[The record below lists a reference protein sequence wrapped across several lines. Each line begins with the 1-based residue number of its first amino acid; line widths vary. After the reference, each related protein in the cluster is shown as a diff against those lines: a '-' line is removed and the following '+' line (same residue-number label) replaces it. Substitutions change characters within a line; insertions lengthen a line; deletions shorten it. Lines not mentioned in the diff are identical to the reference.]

1 MERLM
6 TALLELTLPMALV
19 IAVLLAAGPLLGR
32 RFTAKWRYWA
42 WLLIAVRLLLPVG
55 ITLPQPVV
63 TLPQP
68 QGEFTYPVSREE
80 PAPTEPA
87 PVGDPIQVVPGAAE
101 NDPYQQIETGMTA
114 PTGPSAETP
123 KPAEPAITPT
133 PAGTRS
139 IPVMEAVGWCWAAGT
154 ALFLLWQLGSYL
166 ALRAKLSRSRRPLT
180 DEAILAVLEKES
192 AAAGRQRPLPV
203 YTAAVGSPMIV
214 GAIKPTLLLPELELS
229 TEQLSLVFRHELIHY
244 RRRDIWYKL
253 LLMLANAI
261 HWFNPM
267 VWLMVYAAD
276 RDLELSCD
284 EAVVAGRDEAYRE
297 EYGRCLLAVV
307 RAGMSRRT
315 LFTTN
320 FYSGKK
326 TLKNRLATIL
336 DTTKKRR
343 GTLALAALLLA
354 AAVAGSLVACTPD
367 GGKNRYNIDLNDM
380 DALSREY
387 LAPLAAMGDIY
398 WSGYQELKSGPLLK
412 YAIYELYGYTGEEK
426 LDLAAAYGT
435 ADAEKRA
442 ELAKLMDTNYDAS
455 GKLPNAQNFYLPQE
469 EVAAAIQKHFDMSP
483 EMADASLKD
492 LRSYGSG
499 SFWVSPWNLGDN
511 LFAYAREAT
520 IEGDTLTIRYS
531 LYEAQ
536 PGDEGFLAQHMA
548 DYTQTHESCG
558 RYAITIRLEE
568 DGGWKY
574 ISRDYDSETVVMP
587 KPEGELQVE
596 PSDDPETAGWELI
609 ATKAE
614 YYASDTYVFIDGSTE
629 GCRLLGWGQ
638 QQVSVYRAEDGYH
651 LSYWR
656 TEPLSISGL
665 ENPEVT
671 QWNGYTSES
680 LITPEDAANFN
691 FEDMVI
697 YLDPKGNDGY
707 SIYSPSRNNSIAIM
721 PVDSTGILVEQSG
734 SGLIALNEE
743 ASWVFAEGSR
753 YRLFVSYLGMDDADG
768 YNKYN
773 FYLYD
778 SETHHLTTLLE
789 NTPYESFQQISD
801 EEDGTLFGI
810 IRQDGLYIYDAAK
823 PEAPAMVYDKT
834 NLPMDGCDAINI
846 EYLYADDRGGDTLA
860 LTYFPYNS
868 GEVPDAWNGEYKKSS
883 SHWKV
888 AVLDRNDITEPV
900 RVLTL
905 PQYVYRN
912 YWGHRDMGQVIV
924 RDGLMYYS
932 NYYDENGSRY
942 LPDGTQ
948 LWERWCLNLTTG
960 ESQLASTN
968 DPTAV
973 SYADEKFIAKAKA
986 MGYTDE
992 MLEIMKASRVSASDI
1007 LSGTGTGSGSEDF
1020 YSPGAKY
1027 RAYSR
1032 EINKEHDKAMVV
1044 LWDDSGSMRVVPQV
1058 WNDMGNYPYPYSYS
1072 AMVDL
1077 GFTAEGLLWISDDR
1091 GIFYYDPEAI
1101 MAVAEDRSPIYSWD
1115 PTEMTGGNA
1124 RLMRVR
1130 GRRNDG
1136 VTHVYWTPLP
1146 ENWDRMT
1153 QLPEE
1158 MTLHVAIL
1166 DGTGTLQKDWDTGLH
1181 LEMYPEG
1188 FSWVIA
1194 LSSRQKE
1201 GYAVFAITEPQGRN
1215 EMLYQLDLTT
1225 GEVTQTED

>member
-101 NDPYQQIETGMTA
+101 NDPYQQIKTGTTA
-114 PTGPSAETP
+114 PTGPSTETP

-180 DEAILAVLEKES
+180 DEAILAVLERES
-192 AAAGRQRPLPV
+192 AAAGLRKPLPV

-492 LRSYGSG
+492 LYSYGSG
-499 SFWVSPWNLGDN
+499 YFWVSPWNLGDN

-574 ISRDYDSETVVMP
+574 ISRDYDIETVVMP

-596 PSDDPETAGWELI
+596 PSDDPETTGWELI

-614 YYASDTYVFIDGSTE
+614 YYASDTYVFIEGSTE

-656 TEPLSISGL
+656 TEPLNISGL

-680 LITPEDAANFN
+680 LITPEDAALFN

-697 YLDPKGNDGY
+697 YLNPKGDDGY
-707 SIYSPSRNNSIAIM
+707 SLYSPSRNSSIAIM
-721 PVDSTGILVEQSG
+721 PGDTAGILVEQSG

-801 EEDGTLFGI
+801 EDDGTLFGI

-823 PEAPAMVYDKT
+823 PEAPIVVYDKT

-1032 EINKEHDKAMVV
+1032 TLNKEYDKSMVV
-1044 LWDDSGSMRVVPQV
+1044 LLDSSGSMRVVPQV
-1058 WNDMGNYPYPYSYS
+1058 WNDMGNYPYSYS

-1181 LEMYPEG
+1181 LEMYPDG

-1201 GYAVFAITEPQGRN
+1201 GYAVFAITEPQGWN

>member
-192 AAAGRQRPLPV
+192 AAAGRQKPLPV

-326 TLKNRLATIL
+326 TLKNRLATIF
-336 DTTKKRR
+336 DTTKKHR

-442 ELAKLMDTNYDAS
+442 ELARLMDTNYDAS

-469 EVAAAIQKHFDMSP
+469 EVAAAVQKHFDMSP

-492 LRSYGSG
+492 LHSYGSDY
-499 SFWVSPWNLGDN
+499 FWVSPWNLGDN

-548 DYTQTHESCG
+548 DYTKTHESCG

-574 ISRDYDSETVVMP
+574 ISRDYDIETVVMP

-656 TEPLSISGL
+656 TEPLNISGL

-680 LITPEDAANFN
+680 LITPEDAALFN

-697 YLDPKGNDGY
+697 YLNPKGDDGY
-707 SIYSPSRNNSIAIM
+707 SLYSPSRNSSIAIM
-721 PVDSTGILVEQSG
+721 PVDSTGVLVEQSG

-801 EEDGTLFGI
+801 EDDGTLFGI

-1032 EINKEHDKAMVV
+1032 TLNKEYDKSMVV
-1044 LWDDSGSMRVVPQV
+1044 LLDSSGSMRVVPQV
-1058 WNDMGNYPYPYSYS
+1058 WNDMGNYPYSYS

-1181 LEMYPEG
+1181 LEMYPDG

-1201 GYAVFAITEPQGRN
+1201 GYAVFAITEPQGWN

>member
-6 TALLELTLPMALV
+6 TALLELTLPMAVV

-42 WLLIAVRLLLPVG
+42 WLLIAVRLLLPIG

-68 QGEFTYPVSREE
+68 RGEITYPVSREE

-166 ALRAKLSRSRRPLT
+166 VLRAKLSRSRRPLT

-326 TLKNRLATIL
+326 TLKNRLATIF
-336 DTTKKRR
+336 DTTKKHR

-492 LRSYGSG
+492 LHSYGSG
-499 SFWVSPWNLGDN
+499 YFWVSPWKLGDN

-548 DYTQTHESCG
+548 DYTKTHESCG

-656 TEPLSISGL
+656 TEPLNISGL

-680 LITPEDAANFN
+680 LITPEDATPFN

-697 YLDPKGNDGY
+697 YLNPKGDDGY
-707 SIYSPSRNNSIAIM
+707 SLYSPSRNSSIAIM
-721 PVDSTGILVEQSG
+721 PVDSTGVLVEQSG

-789 NTPYESFQQISD
+789 NTPYESFRQISD
-801 EEDGTLFGI
+801 EDDGTLFGI

-992 MLEIMKASRVSASDI
+992 MLEIMKASRVSVSDI
-1007 LSGTGTGSGSEDF
+1007 LNGTGTGSGSEDF

-1032 EINKEHDKAMVV
+1032 TLNKEYDKSMVV
-1044 LWDDSGSMRVVPQV
+1044 LLDSSGSMRVVPQV
-1058 WNDMGNYPYPYSYS
+1058 WNDMGNYPYSYS

-1181 LEMYPEG
+1181 LEMYPDG

-1201 GYAVFAITEPQGRN
+1201 GYAVFAITEPQGWN

>member
-42 WLLIAVRLLLPVG
+42 WLLIAVRLLLPIG

-101 NDPYQQIETGMTA
+101 NDPYQQIETGTTA

-180 DEAILAVLEKES
+180 DEAILAVLERES
-192 AAAGRQRPLPV
+192 AAAGLRKPLQV

-214 GAIKPTLLLPELELS
+214 GAIKPTLLLPEMELS

-267 VWLMVYAAD
+267 VWLMVHAAD

-326 TLKNRLATIL
+326 TLKNRLATIF
-336 DTTKKRR
+336 DTTKKHR

-398 WSGYQELKSGPLLK
+398 WSGGYQELKSGPLLK

-492 LRSYGSG
+492 LHNYDGY
-499 SFWVSPWNLGDN
+499 FWVSPWKLGDN

-574 ISRDYDSETVVMP
+574 ISRDYDIETVVMP

-596 PSDDPETAGWELI
+596 PSDDPETTGWELI

-614 YYASDTYVFIDGSTE
+614 YYASDTYVFIEGSTE

-680 LITPEDAANFN
+680 LITPEDATPFN

-697 YLDPKGNDGY
+697 YLNPTGNDGY
-707 SIYSPSRNNSIAIM
+707 SLYSPSRNSSIAIM
-721 PVDSTGILVEQSG
+721 PVDSTGVLVEQSG

-1032 EINKEHDKAMVV
+1032 TLNKEYDKSMVV
-1044 LWDDSGSMRVVPQV
+1044 LLDSSGSMRVVPQV
-1058 WNDMGNYPYPYSYS
+1058 WNDMGNYPYSYS

-1181 LEMYPEG
+1181 LEMYPDG

-1201 GYAVFAITEPQGRN
+1201 GYAVFAITEPQGWN
-1215 EMLYQLDLTT
+1215 EILYQLDLTT

>member
-42 WLLIAVRLLLPVG
+42 WLLIAVRLLLPIG

-101 NDPYQQIETGMTA
+101 NDPYQQIETGTTA

-180 DEAILAVLEKES
+180 DEAILAVLERES
-192 AAAGRQRPLPV
+192 AAAGLRKPLQV

-214 GAIKPTLLLPELELS
+214 GAIKPTLLLPEMELS

-267 VWLMVYAAD
+267 VWLMVHAAD

-326 TLKNRLATIL
+326 TLKNRLATIF
-336 DTTKKRR
+336 DTTKKHR

-398 WSGYQELKSGPLLK
+398 WSGGYQELKSGPLLK

-492 LRSYGSG
+492 LHNYDGY
-499 SFWVSPWNLGDN
+499 FWVSPWKLGDN

-574 ISRDYDSETVVMP
+574 ISRDYDIETVVMP

-596 PSDDPETAGWELI
+596 PSDDPETTGWELI

-614 YYASDTYVFIDGSTE
+614 YYASDTYVFIEGSTE

-680 LITPEDAANFN
+680 LITPEDATPFN

-697 YLDPKGNDGY
+697 YLNPTGNDGY
-707 SIYSPSRNNSIAIM
+707 SLYSPSRNSSIAIM
-721 PVDSTGILVEQSG
+721 PVDSTGVLVEQSG

-992 MLEIMKASRVSASDI
+992 MLEIMKASRVSVSDI

-1044 LWDDSGSMRVVPQV
+1044 LWDDSGNMRVVPQV
-1058 WNDMGNYPYPYSYS
+1058 WNDMGNYPYSYS

-1201 GYAVFAITEPQGRN
+1201 GYAVFAITEPLGRN

>member
-101 NDPYQQIETGMTA
+101 NDPYQQIETGTTA

-180 DEAILAVLEKES
+180 DEAILAVLERES
-192 AAAGRQRPLPV
+192 AAAGLRKPLQV

-214 GAIKPTLLLPELELS
+214 GAIKPTLLLPEMELS

-267 VWLMVYAAD
+267 VWLMVHAAD

-326 TLKNRLATIL
+326 TLKNRLATIF
-336 DTTKKRR
+336 DTTKKHR

-398 WSGYQELKSGPLLK
+398 WSGGYQELKSGPLLK

-492 LRSYGSG
+492 LHNYDGY
-499 SFWVSPWNLGDN
+499 FWVSPWKLGDN

-574 ISRDYDSETVVMP
+574 ISRDYDIETVVMP

-596 PSDDPETAGWELI
+596 PSDDPETTGWELI

-614 YYASDTYVFIDGSTE
+614 YYASDTYVFIEGSTE

-656 TEPLSISGL
+656 TEPLNISGL

-680 LITPEDAANFN
+680 LITPEDAALFN

-697 YLDPKGNDGY
+697 YLNPKGDDGY
-707 SIYSPSRNNSIAIM
+707 SLYSPSRNSSIAIM
-721 PVDSTGILVEQSG
+721 PVDSTGVLVEQSG

-801 EEDGTLFGI
+801 EDDGTLFGI

-823 PEAPAMVYDKT
+823 PEAPIVVYDKT

-1032 EINKEHDKAMVV
+1032 TLNKEYDKSMVV
-1044 LWDDSGSMRVVPQV
+1044 LLDSSGSMRVVPQV
-1058 WNDMGNYPYPYSYS
+1058 WNDMGNYPYSYS

-1181 LEMYPEG
+1181 LEMYPDG

-1201 GYAVFAITEPQGRN
+1201 GYAVFAITEPQGWN

>member
-101 NDPYQQIETGMTA
+101 NDSYQQIETGMTA

-192 AAAGRQRPLPV
+192 AAAGRQKPLPV

-326 TLKNRLATIL
+326 TLKNRLATIF
-336 DTTKKRR
+336 DTTKKHR

-398 WSGYQELKSGPLLK
+398 WSGGYQELKSGPLLK

-492 LRSYGSG
+492 LHNYDGY
-499 SFWVSPWNLGDN
+499 FWVSPWNLGDN

-558 RYAITIRLEE
+558 RYAITIRLEG

-574 ISRDYDSETVVMP
+574 ISRDYDIETVVMP

-656 TEPLSISGL
+656 TEPLNISGL

-680 LITPEDAANFN
+680 LITPEDAALFN

-697 YLDPKGNDGY
+697 YLNPTGNDGY
-707 SIYSPSRNNSIAIM
+707 SLYSPSRNSSIAIM
-721 PVDSTGILVEQSG
+721 PVDSTGVLVEQSG

-789 NTPYESFQQISD
+789 NTPYESFRQISD

-992 MLEIMKASRVSASDI
+992 MLEIMKASRVSVSDI

-1032 EINKEHDKAMVV
+1032 TLNKEYDKSMVV
-1044 LWDDSGSMRVVPQV
+1044 LLDSSGSMRVVPQV
-1058 WNDMGNYPYPYSYS
+1058 WNDMGNYPYSYS

-1181 LEMYPEG
+1181 LEMYPDG

-1201 GYAVFAITEPQGRN
+1201 GYAVFAITEPQGWN

>member
-68 QGEFTYPVSREE
+68 RGEITYPVSREE

-139 IPVMEAVGWCWAAGT
+139 IPVIEAVGWCWAAGT

-180 DEAILAVLEKES
+180 DEAILAVLERES
-192 AAAGRQRPLPV
+192 AAAGRQKPLPV

-326 TLKNRLATIL
+326 TLKNRLATIF
-336 DTTKKRR
+336 DTTKKHR

-492 LRSYGSG
+492 LSSYGG
-499 SFWVSPWNLGDN
+499 GYFWVSPWNLGDN

-656 TEPLSISGL
+656 TEPLNISGM

-697 YLDPKGNDGY
+697 YLNPKGDDGY
-707 SIYSPSRNNSIAIM
+707 SLYSPSRNSSIAIM
-721 PVDSTGILVEQSG
+721 PVDSTGVLVEQSG

-801 EEDGTLFGI
+801 EDDGTLFGI

-992 MLEIMKASRVSASDI
+992 MLEIMKASRVSVSDI

-1032 EINKEHDKAMVV
+1032 TLNKEYDKSMVV
-1044 LWDDSGSMRVVPQV
+1044 LLDSSGSMRVVPQV
-1058 WNDMGNYPYPYSYS
+1058 WNDMGNYPYSYS

-1201 GYAVFAITEPQGRN
+1201 GYAVFAITEPQGWN

-1225 GEVTQTED
+1225 GEVMQTED

>member
-6 TALLELTLPMALV
+6 TALLELTLPMAVV

-180 DEAILAVLEKES
+180 DEAILAVLERES
-192 AAAGRQRPLPV
+192 VAAGLRKPLQV

-214 GAIKPTLLLPELELS
+214 GAIKPTLLLPEMELS

-354 AAVAGSLVACTPD
+354 AAVAGSLVACTP
-367 GGKNRYNIDLNDM
+367 GGEKNRYNIDLNDM

-398 WSGYQELKSGPLLK
+398 WSGGYQELKSGPLLK

-492 LRSYGSG
+492 LHNYDGY
-499 SFWVSPWNLGDN
+499 FWVSPWKLGDN

-574 ISRDYDSETVVMP
+574 IRRDYDSETVVMP

-656 TEPLSISGL
+656 TEPLNISGL

-680 LITPEDAANFN
+680 LITPEDATPFN

-697 YLDPKGNDGY
+697 YLNPKGDDGY
-707 SIYSPSRNNSIAIM
+707 SLYSPSRNSSIAIM

-1032 EINKEHDKAMVV
+1032 TLNKEYDKSMVV
-1044 LWDDSGSMRVVPQV
+1044 LLDSSGSMRVVPQV
-1058 WNDMGNYPYPYSYS
+1058 WNDMGNYPYSYS

-1181 LEMYPEG
+1181 LEMYPDG

-1201 GYAVFAITEPQGRN
+1201 GYAVFAITEPQGWN

>member
-6 TALLELTLPMALV
+6 TALLELTLPMAVV

-114 PTGPSAETP
+114 PTGPSTETP

-133 PAGTRS
+133 PAATRS

-492 LRSYGSG
+492 LHSYGSDY
-499 SFWVSPWNLGDN
+499 FWVSPWNLGDN

-596 PSDDPETAGWELI
+596 PSDDPETADWELI

-697 YLDPKGNDGY
+697 YLNPKGDDGY
-707 SIYSPSRNNSIAIM
+707 SLYSPSRNSSIAIM
-721 PVDSTGILVEQSG
+721 PVDSTGVLVEQSG

-789 NTPYESFQQISD
+789 NTPYESFRQISD
-801 EEDGTLFGI
+801 EDDGTLFGI

-823 PEAPAMVYDKT
+823 PEAPIVVYDKT

-1032 EINKEHDKAMVV
+1032 TLNKEYDKSMVV
-1044 LWDDSGSMRVVPQV
+1044 LLDSSGSMRVVPQV
-1058 WNDMGNYPYPYSYS
+1058 WNDMGNYPYSYS

-1181 LEMYPEG
+1181 LEMYPDG

-1201 GYAVFAITEPQGRN
+1201 GYAVFAITEPQGWN

>member
-42 WLLIAVRLLLPVG
+42 WLLIAVRLLLPIG

-101 NDPYQQIETGMTA
+101 NDPYQQIETGTTA

-180 DEAILAVLEKES
+180 DEAILAVLERES
-192 AAAGRQRPLPV
+192 AAAGLRKPLQV

-214 GAIKPTLLLPELELS
+214 GAIKPTLLLPEMELS

-267 VWLMVYAAD
+267 VWLMVHAAD

-326 TLKNRLATIL
+326 TLKNRLATIF
-336 DTTKKRR
+336 DTTKKHR

-398 WSGYQELKSGPLLK
+398 WSGGYQELKSGPLLK

-492 LRSYGSG
+492 LHNYDGY
-499 SFWVSPWNLGDN
+499 FWVSPWKLGDN

-574 ISRDYDSETVVMP
+574 ISRDYDIETVVMP

-596 PSDDPETAGWELI
+596 PSDDPETTGWELI

-614 YYASDTYVFIDGSTE
+614 YYASDTYVFIEGSTE

-680 LITPEDAANFN
+680 LITPEDATPFN

-697 YLDPKGNDGY
+697 YLNPTGNDGY
-707 SIYSPSRNNSIAIM
+707 SLYSPSRNSSIAIM
-721 PVDSTGILVEQSG
+721 PVDSTGVLVEQSG

-1032 EINKEHDKAMVV
+1032 TLNKEYDKSMVV
-1044 LWDDSGSMRVVPQV
+1044 LLDSSGSMRVVPQV
-1058 WNDMGNYPYPYSYS
+1058 WNDMGNYPYSYS

-1181 LEMYPEG
+1181 LEMYPDG

-1201 GYAVFAITEPQGRN
+1201 GYAVFAITEPLGRN

>member
-87 PVGDPIQVVPGAAE
+87 QVGDPIQVVPGAAE
-101 NDPYQQIETGMTA
+101 NDPYQQIETGTTA
-114 PTGPSAETP
+114 PTGPSTETP

-192 AAAGRQRPLPV
+192 AAAGLRKPLPV

-326 TLKNRLATIL
+326 TLKNRLATIF
-336 DTTKKRR
+336 DTTKKHR

-354 AAVAGSLVACTPD
+354 AAAAGSLVACTPD

-492 LRSYGSG
+492 LYSYGSDY
-499 SFWVSPWNLGDN
+499 FWVSPWNLGDN

-574 ISRDYDSETVVMP
+574 ISRDYDIETVVMP

-656 TEPLSISGL
+656 TEPLNISGL

-680 LITPEDAANFN
+680 LITPEDAAPFN

-697 YLDPKGNDGY
+697 YLNPTGDDGY
-707 SIYSPSRNNSIAIM
+707 SIYSPSRNSSIAIM
-721 PVDSTGILVEQSG
+721 PVDSTAVLVEQSG

-789 NTPYESFQQISD
+789 NTPYESFRQISD
-801 EEDGTLFGI
+801 EDDGTLFGI

-823 PEAPAMVYDKT
+823 PEAPIVVYDKT

-1032 EINKEHDKAMVV
+1032 TLNKEYDKSMVV
-1044 LWDDSGSMRVVPQV
+1044 LLDSSGSMRVVPQV
-1058 WNDMGNYPYPYSYS
+1058 WNDMGNYPYSYS

-1181 LEMYPEG
+1181 LEMYPDG

-1201 GYAVFAITEPQGRN
+1201 GYAVFAITEPQGWN

>member
-101 NDPYQQIETGMTA
+101 NDPYQQIEAGTTA
-114 PTGPSAETP
+114 PTGPSTETP

-139 IPVMEAVGWCWAAGT
+139 IPVMEAMGWCWVAGT

-166 ALRAKLSRSRRPLT
+166 ALRAKLSRSRRPLG

-192 AAAGRQRPLPV
+192 AAAGRQKPLPV

-214 GAIKPTLLLPELELS
+214 GAIKPTLLLPEISFTE
-229 TEQLSLVFRHELIHY
+229 EQLSLVFRHELIHY

-326 TLKNRLATIL
+326 TLKNRLATIF
-336 DTTKKRR
+336 DTTKKHR

-492 LRSYGSG
+492 LHSYGSDY
-499 SFWVSPWNLGDN
+499 FWVSPWNLGDN

-574 ISRDYDSETVVMP
+574 ISRDYDIETVVMP

-656 TEPLSISGL
+656 TEPLNISGL

-680 LITPEDAANFN
+680 LITPEDATPFN

-707 SIYSPSRNNSIAIM
+707 SIYSPSRNSSIAIM
-721 PVDSTGILVEQSG
+721 PVDSTGVLVEQSG

-789 NTPYESFQQISD
+789 NTPYESFRQISD

-823 PEAPAMVYDKT
+823 PEAPIVVYDKT

-932 NYYDENGSRY
+932 NYYDENGSCY

-992 MLEIMKASRVSASDI
+992 MLEIMKASRVSVSDI

-1032 EINKEHDKAMVV
+1032 TLNKEYDKSMVV
-1044 LWDDSGSMRVVPQV
+1044 LLDSSGSMRVVPQV
-1058 WNDMGNYPYPYSYS
+1058 WNDMGNYPYSYS

-1181 LEMYPEG
+1181 LEMYPDG

-1201 GYAVFAITEPQGRN
+1201 GYAVFAITEPQGWN

>member
-166 ALRAKLSRSRRPLT
+166 VLRAKLSRSRRPLT

-192 AAAGRQRPLPV
+192 AAAGRQKPLPV

-284 EAVVAGRDEAYRE
+284 EAVVTGRDEAYRE

-398 WSGYQELKSGPLLK
+398 WSGGYQELKSGPLLK

-492 LRSYGSG
+492 LHNYDGY
-499 SFWVSPWNLGDN
+499 FWVSPWKLGDN

-574 ISRDYDSETVVMP
+574 ISRDYDIETVVMP

-596 PSDDPETAGWELI
+596 PSDDPETTGWELI

-656 TEPLSISGL
+656 TEPLNISGL

-680 LITPEDAANFN
+680 LITPEDATPFN

-707 SIYSPSRNNSIAIM
+707 SLYSPSRNSSIAIM
-721 PVDSTGILVEQSG
+721 PVDSTGVLVEQSG

-801 EEDGTLFGI
+801 EDDGTLFGI

-823 PEAPAMVYDKT
+823 PEAPIVVYDKT

-992 MLEIMKASRVSASDI
+992 MLKIMKASRVSASDI

-1032 EINKEHDKAMVV
+1032 TLNKEYDKSMVV
-1044 LWDDSGSMRVVPQV
+1044 LLDSSGSMRVVPQV
-1058 WNDMGNYPYPYSYS
+1058 WNDMGNYPYSYS

-1181 LEMYPEG
+1181 LEMYPDG

-1201 GYAVFAITEPQGRN
+1201 GYAVFAITEPQGWN

>member
-6 TALLELTLPMALV
+6 TALLELTLPMAVV

-42 WLLIAVRLLLPVG
+42 WLLIAVRLLLPIG

-68 QGEFTYPVSREE
+68 RGEITYPVSREE

-180 DEAILAVLEKES
+180 DEAILAVLERES
-192 AAAGRQRPLPV
+192 VAAGLRKPLQV

-214 GAIKPTLLLPELELS
+214 GAIKPTLLLPEMELS

-326 TLKNRLATIL
+326 TLKNRLATIF
-336 DTTKKRR
+336 DTTKKHR

-354 AAVAGSLVACTPD
+354 AAAAGSLVACTPD

-492 LRSYGSG
+492 LYSYGSG
-499 SFWVSPWNLGDN
+499 YFWVSPWNLGDN

-548 DYTQTHESCG
+548 DYTKTHESCG

-574 ISRDYDSETVVMP
+574 ISRDYDIETVVMP

-656 TEPLSISGL
+656 TEPLNISGL

-680 LITPEDAANFN
+680 LITPEDAALFN

-697 YLDPKGNDGY
+697 YLNPKGDDGY
-707 SIYSPSRNNSIAIM
+707 SLYSPSRNSSIAIM
-721 PVDSTGILVEQSG
+721 PVDSTGVLVEQSG

-789 NTPYESFQQISD
+789 NTPYESFRQISD
-801 EEDGTLFGI
+801 EDDGTLFGI

-823 PEAPAMVYDKT
+823 PEAPIVVYDKT

-888 AVLDRNDITEPV
+888 AVLDRNGITEPV

-992 MLEIMKASRVSASDI
+992 MLEIMKASRVSVSDI
-1007 LSGTGTGSGSEDF
+1007 LNGTGTGSGSEDF

-1032 EINKEHDKAMVV
+1032 TLNKEYDKSMVV
-1044 LWDDSGSMRVVPQV
+1044 LLDSSGSMRVVPQV
-1058 WNDMGNYPYPYSYS
+1058 WNDMGNYPYSYS

-1181 LEMYPEG
+1181 LEMYPDG

-1201 GYAVFAITEPQGRN
+1201 GYAVFAITEPQGWN

>member
-123 KPAEPAITPT
+123 KPAEPAIIPT
-133 PAGTRS
+133 PAATRS

-192 AAAGRQRPLPV
+192 AAAGRQKPLPV

-214 GAIKPTLLLPELELS
+214 GAIKPTLLLPEMEL
-229 TEQLSLVFRHELIHY
+229 TAEQLSLVFRHELIHY

-326 TLKNRLATIL
+326 TLKNRLATIF
-336 DTTKKRR
+336 DTTKKHR

-492 LRSYGSG
+492 LHSYGG
-499 SFWVSPWNLGDN
+499 DYFWVSPWNLGDN

-574 ISRDYDSETVVMP
+574 ISRDYDIETVVMP

-596 PSDDPETAGWELI
+596 PSDDPETTGWELI

-614 YYASDTYVFIDGSTE
+614 YYASDTYVFIEGSTE

-656 TEPLSISGL
+656 TEPLSISGM

-680 LITPEDAANFN
+680 LITPEDATPFN

-697 YLDPKGNDGY
+697 YLNPKGDGGY
-707 SIYSPSRNNSIAIM
+707 SLYSPSRNSSIAIM
-721 PVDSTGILVEQSG
+721 PVDSTGVLVEQSG

-801 EEDGTLFGI
+801 EDDGMLFGI

-1044 LWDDSGSMRVVPQV
+1044 LWDDSGNMRVVPQV
-1058 WNDMGNYPYPYSYS
+1058 WNDMGNYPYSYS

-1201 GYAVFAITEPQGRN
+1201 GYAVFAITEPQGWN

>member
-114 PTGPSAETP
+114 PTGPSTETP
-123 KPAEPAITPT
+123 KPAEPAIIPT
-133 PAGTRS
+133 PAATRS

-166 ALRAKLSRSRRPLT
+166 VLRAKLSRSRRPLT

-192 AAAGRQRPLPV
+192 AAAGRQKPLPV

-326 TLKNRLATIL
+326 TLKNRLATIF
-336 DTTKKRR
+336 DTTKKHR

-442 ELAKLMDTNYDAS
+442 ELARLMDTNYDAS

-469 EVAAAIQKHFDMSP
+469 EVAAAVQKHFDMSP

-492 LRSYGSG
+492 LHSYGSDY
-499 SFWVSPWNLGDN
+499 FWVSPWNLGDN

-548 DYTQTHESCG
+548 DYTKTHESCG

-574 ISRDYDSETVVMP
+574 ISRDYDIETVVMP

-656 TEPLSISGL
+656 TEPLNISGL

-680 LITPEDAANFN
+680 LITPEDAALFN

-697 YLDPKGNDGY
+697 YLNPKGDDGY
-707 SIYSPSRNNSIAIM
+707 SLYSPSRNSSIAIM
-721 PVDSTGILVEQSG
+721 PVDSTGVLVEQSG

-789 NTPYESFQQISD
+789 NTPYESFRQISD
-801 EEDGTLFGI
+801 EDDGTLFGI

-823 PEAPAMVYDKT
+823 PEAPIVVYDKT

-912 YWGHRDMGQVIV
+912 YWGHRDMGEVIV

-932 NYYDENGSRY
+932 NYYDENGSCY

-968 DPTAV
+968 DPTVV
-973 SYADEKFIAKAKA
+973 SYADENFWVKAKA

-992 MLEIMKASRVSASDI
+992 MLEIMKASRVSVSDI

-1044 LWDDSGSMRVVPQV
+1044 LWDDSGNMRVVPQV
-1058 WNDMGNYPYPYSYS
+1058 WNDMGNYPYSYS

-1181 LEMYPEG
+1181 LEMYPDG

-1201 GYAVFAITEPQGRN
+1201 GYAVFAITEPQGWN

>member
-6 TALLELTLPMALV
+6 TALLELTLPMAVV

-42 WLLIAVRLLLPVG
+42 WLLIAVRLLLPIG

-68 QGEFTYPVSREE
+68 RGEITYPVSREE

-180 DEAILAVLEKES
+180 DEAILAVLERES
-192 AAAGRQRPLPV
+192 VAAGLRKPLQV

-214 GAIKPTLLLPELELS
+214 GAIKPTLLLPEMELS

-326 TLKNRLATIL
+326 TLKNRLATIF
-336 DTTKKRR
+336 DTTKKHR

-354 AAVAGSLVACTPD
+354 AAAAGSLVACTPD

-492 LRSYGSG
+492 LYSYGSG
-499 SFWVSPWNLGDN
+499 YFWVSPWNLGDN

-656 TEPLSISGL
+656 TEPLSISGM

-680 LITPEDAANFN
+680 LITPEDAALFN

-697 YLDPKGNDGY
+697 YLNPKGDDGY
-707 SIYSPSRNNSIAIM
+707 SLYSPSRNSSIAIM
-721 PVDSTGILVEQSG
+721 PVDSTGVLVEQSG

-778 SETHHLTTLLE
+778 SKTHHLTTLLE
-789 NTPYESFQQISD
+789 NTPYESFRQISD
-801 EEDGTLFGI
+801 EDDGTLFGI

-823 PEAPAMVYDKT
+823 PEAPIVVYDKT

-968 DPTAV
+968 DPTVV
-973 SYADEKFIAKAKA
+973 SYSDEKFIAKAKA

-992 MLEIMKASRVSASDI
+992 MLEIMKASRVSVSDI
-1007 LSGTGTGSGSEDF
+1007 LNGTGTGSGSEDF

-1032 EINKEHDKAMVV
+1032 TLNKEYDKSMVV
-1044 LWDDSGSMRVVPQV
+1044 LLDSSGSMRVVPQV
-1058 WNDMGNYPYPYSYS
+1058 WNDMGNYPYSYS

-1181 LEMYPEG
+1181 LEMYPDG

-1201 GYAVFAITEPQGRN
+1201 GYAVFAITEPQGWN

>member
-166 ALRAKLSRSRRPLT
+166 VLRAKLSRSRRPLT

-192 AAAGRQRPLPV
+192 AAAGRQKPLPV

-284 EAVVAGRDEAYRE
+284 EAVVTGRDEAYRE

-367 GGKNRYNIDLNDM
+367 GGKNHYNIDLNDM

-455 GKLPNAQNFYLPQE
+455 DKLPNAQNFYLPQE

-492 LRSYGSG
+492 LYSYGSG
-499 SFWVSPWNLGDN
+499 YFWVSPWNLGDN

-574 ISRDYDSETVVMP
+574 ISRDYDIETVVMP

-614 YYASDTYVFIDGSTE
+614 YYASDTYVFIEGSTE

-656 TEPLSISGL
+656 TEPLNISGL

-680 LITPEDAANFN
+680 LITPEDAALFN

-697 YLDPKGNDGY
+697 YLNPTGGDGY
-707 SIYSPSRNNSIAIM
+707 SLYSPSRNSSIAIM

-801 EEDGTLFGI
+801 EDDGTLFGI

-1032 EINKEHDKAMVV
+1032 TLNKEYDKSMVV
-1044 LWDDSGSMRVVPQV
+1044 LLDSSGSMRVVPQV
-1058 WNDMGNYPYPYSYS
+1058 WNDMGNYPYSYS

-1181 LEMYPEG
+1181 LEMYPDG

-1201 GYAVFAITEPQGRN
+1201 GYAVFAITEPQGWN

>member
-42 WLLIAVRLLLPVG
+42 WLLIAVRLLLPIG

-101 NDPYQQIETGMTA
+101 NDPYQQIETGTTA

-180 DEAILAVLEKES
+180 DEAILAVLERES
-192 AAAGRQRPLPV
+192 AAAGLRKPLQV

-214 GAIKPTLLLPELELS
+214 GAIKPTLLLPEMELS

-267 VWLMVYAAD
+267 VWLMVHAAD

-326 TLKNRLATIL
+326 TLKNRLATIF
-336 DTTKKRR
+336 DTTKKHR

-398 WSGYQELKSGPLLK
+398 WSGGYQELKSGPLLK

-492 LRSYGSG
+492 LHNYDGY
-499 SFWVSPWNLGDN
+499 FWVSPWKLGDN

-574 ISRDYDSETVVMP
+574 ISRDYDIETVVMP

-596 PSDDPETAGWELI
+596 PSDDPETTGWELI

-614 YYASDTYVFIDGSTE
+614 YYASDTYVFIEGSTE

-680 LITPEDAANFN
+680 LITPEDATPFN

-697 YLDPKGNDGY
+697 YLNPTGNDGY
-707 SIYSPSRNNSIAIM
+707 SLYSPSRNSSIAIM
-721 PVDSTGILVEQSG
+721 PVDSTGVLVEQSG

-932 NYYDENGSRY
+932 NYYDENGSCY

-968 DPTAV
+968 DPTVV

-992 MLEIMKASRVSASDI
+992 MLEIMKASRVSVSDI

-1032 EINKEHDKAMVV
+1032 TLNKEYDKSMVV
-1044 LWDDSGSMRVVPQV
+1044 LLDSSGSMRVVPQV
-1058 WNDMGNYPYPYSYS
+1058 WNDMGNYPYSYS

-1181 LEMYPEG
+1181 LEMYPDG

-1201 GYAVFAITEPQGRN
+1201 GYAVFAITEPQGWN

>member
-101 NDPYQQIETGMTA
+101 NDPYQQIEAGTTA

-180 DEAILAVLEKES
+180 DEAILAVLQKES
-192 AAAGRQRPLPV
+192 AAAGRQKPLPV

-214 GAIKPTLLLPELELS
+214 GAIKPTLLLPEMELS

-326 TLKNRLATIL
+326 TLKNRLATIF
-336 DTTKKRR
+336 DTTKKHR

-354 AAVAGSLVACTPD
+354 AAAAGSLVACTPD

-492 LRSYGSG
+492 LYSYGSDY
-499 SFWVSPWNLGDN
+499 FWVSPWNLGDN

-680 LITPEDAANFN
+680 LITPEDAALFN

-697 YLDPKGNDGY
+697 YLNPKGDDGY
-707 SIYSPSRNNSIAIM
+707 SIYSPSRNSSIAIM
-721 PVDSTGILVEQSG
+721 PGDTTGVLVEQSG

-789 NTPYESFQQISD
+789 NTPYESFRQISD
-801 EEDGTLFGI
+801 EDDGTLFGI

-932 NYYDENGSRY
+932 NYYDENGSCY

-968 DPTAV
+968 DPTVV
-973 SYADEKFIAKAKA
+973 SYSDEKFIAKAKA

-1044 LWDDSGSMRVVPQV
+1044 LWDDSGNMRVVPQV
-1058 WNDMGNYPYPYSYS
+1058 WNDMGNYPYSYS

-1194 LSSRQKE
+1194 LNSRQKE
-1201 GYAVFAITEPQGRN
+1201 GYAVFAITEPLGRN

>member
-42 WLLIAVRLLLPVG
+42 WLLIAVRLLLPIG

-68 QGEFTYPVSREE
+68 RGEITYPVSREE

-192 AAAGRQRPLPV
+192 AAAGRQKPLPV

-253 LLMLANAI
+253 LLMMANAI

-326 TLKNRLATIL
+326 TLKNRLATIF
-336 DTTKKRR
+336 DTTKKHR

-398 WSGYQELKSGPLLK
+398 WSGGYQELKSGPLLK

-492 LRSYGSG
+492 LHNYDGY
-499 SFWVSPWNLGDN
+499 FWVSPWKLGDN

-574 ISRDYDSETVVMP
+574 ISRDYDIETVVMP

-656 TEPLSISGL
+656 TEPLNISGL

-680 LITPEDAANFN
+680 LITPEDATPFN

-697 YLDPKGNDGY
+697 YLNPKGDDGY
-707 SIYSPSRNNSIAIM
+707 SLYSPSRNSSIAIM

-992 MLEIMKASRVSASDI
+992 MLEIMKASRVSVSDI

-1032 EINKEHDKAMVV
+1032 TLNKEYDKSMVV
-1044 LWDDSGSMRVVPQV
+1044 LLDSSGSMRVVPQV
-1058 WNDMGNYPYPYSYS
+1058 WNDMGNYPYSYS

-1201 GYAVFAITEPQGRN
+1201 GYAVFAITEPQGWN

>member
-42 WLLIAVRLLLPVG
+42 WLLIAVRLLLPIG

-101 NDPYQQIETGMTA
+101 NDPYQQIETGTTA
-114 PTGPSAETP
+114 PTGPSTETP
-123 KPAEPAITPT
+123 KPAEPAIIPT
-133 PAGTRS
+133 PAATRS

-180 DEAILAVLEKES
+180 DEAILAVLERES
-192 AAAGRQRPLPV
+192 VAAGLRKPLQV

-214 GAIKPTLLLPELELS
+214 GAIKPTLLLPEMELS

-267 VWLMVYAAD
+267 VWLMVHAAD

-326 TLKNRLATIL
+326 TLKNRLATIF
-336 DTTKKRR
+336 DTTKKHR

-398 WSGYQELKSGPLLK
+398 WSGGYQELRSGPLLK
-412 YAIYELYGYTGEEK
+412 YAIYELYGYTGEER

-492 LRSYGSG
+492 LHSYGG
-499 SFWVSPWNLGDN
+499 DYFWVSPWNLGDN
-511 LFAYAREAT
+511 LFAYAREAK

-574 ISRDYDSETVVMP
+574 ISRDYDIETVVMP

-596 PSDDPETAGWELI
+596 PSDDPETTGWELI

-614 YYASDTYVFIDGSTE
+614 YYASDTYVFIEGSTE

-656 TEPLSISGL
+656 TEPLNISGL

-680 LITPEDAANFN
+680 LITPEDATPFN

-697 YLDPKGNDGY
+697 YLNPKGDDGY
-707 SIYSPSRNNSIAIM
+707 SLYSPSRNSSIAIM
-721 PVDSTGILVEQSG
+721 PGDTAGILVEQSG

-801 EEDGTLFGI
+801 EDDGTLFGI

-992 MLEIMKASRVSASDI
+992 MLEIMKASRVSVSDI

-1032 EINKEHDKAMVV
+1032 TLNKEYDKSMVV
-1044 LWDDSGSMRVVPQV
+1044 LLDSSGSMRVVPQV
-1058 WNDMGNYPYPYSYS
+1058 WNDMGNYPYSYS

-1181 LEMYPEG
+1181 LEMYPDG

-1201 GYAVFAITEPQGRN
+1201 GYAVFAITEPQGWN

>member
-6 TALLELTLPMALV
+6 TALLELTLPMAVV

-114 PTGPSAETP
+114 PTGPSTETP
-123 KPAEPAITPT
+123 KPAEPAIIPT
-133 PAGTRS
+133 PAATRS

-166 ALRAKLSRSRRPLT
+166 VLRAKLSRSRRPLT
-180 DEAILAVLEKES
+180 DEAILAVLERES
-192 AAAGRQRPLPV
+192 AAAGRQKPLPV

-214 GAIKPTLLLPELELS
+214 GAIKPTLLLPEMEL
-229 TEQLSLVFRHELIHY
+229 TAEQLSLVFRHELIHY

-326 TLKNRLATIL
+326 TLKNRLATIF
-336 DTTKKRR
+336 DTTKKHR

-398 WSGYQELKSGPLLK
+398 WSGGYQELRSGPLLK
-412 YAIYELYGYTGEEK
+412 YAIYELYGYTGEER

-492 LRSYGSG
+492 LHNYDGY
-499 SFWVSPWNLGDN
+499 FWVSPWNLGDN

-574 ISRDYDSETVVMP
+574 IRRDYDSETVVMP

-614 YYASDTYVFIDGSTE
+614 YYASDTYVFIEGSTE

-680 LITPEDAANFN
+680 LITPEDATPFN

-697 YLDPKGNDGY
+697 YLNPKGDDGY
-707 SIYSPSRNNSIAIM
+707 SLYSPSRNSSIAIM

-789 NTPYESFQQISD
+789 NTPYESFRQISD
-801 EEDGTLFGI
+801 EDDGTLFGI

-823 PEAPAMVYDKT
+823 PEAPIVVYDKT

-1032 EINKEHDKAMVV
+1032 TLNKEYDKSMVV
-1044 LWDDSGSMRVVPQV
+1044 LLDSSGSMRVVPQV
-1058 WNDMGNYPYPYSYS
+1058 WNDMGNYPYSYS

-1181 LEMYPEG
+1181 LEMYPDG

-1201 GYAVFAITEPQGRN
+1201 GYAVFAITEPQGWN

>member
-192 AAAGRQRPLPV
+192 AAAGRQKPLPV

-326 TLKNRLATIL
+326 TLKNRLATIF
-336 DTTKKRR
+336 DTTKKHR

-442 ELAKLMDTNYDAS
+442 ELARLMDTNYDAS

-469 EVAAAIQKHFDMSP
+469 EVAAAVQKHFDMSP

-492 LRSYGSG
+492 LHSYGSDY
-499 SFWVSPWNLGDN
+499 FWVSPWNLGDN

-548 DYTQTHESCG
+548 DYTKTHESCG

-574 ISRDYDSETVVMP
+574 ISRDYDIETVVMP

-656 TEPLSISGL
+656 TEPLNISGL

-680 LITPEDAANFN
+680 LITPEDAALFN

-697 YLDPKGNDGY
+697 YLNPKGDDGY
-707 SIYSPSRNNSIAIM
+707 SLYSPSRNSSIAIM
-721 PVDSTGILVEQSG
+721 PVDSTGVLVEQSG

-789 NTPYESFQQISD
+789 NTPYESFRQISD
-801 EEDGTLFGI
+801 EDDGTLFGI

-823 PEAPAMVYDKT
+823 PEAPIVVYDKT

-992 MLEIMKASRVSASDI
+992 MLEIMKASRVSVSDI

-1032 EINKEHDKAMVV
+1032 TLNKEYDKSMVV
-1044 LWDDSGSMRVVPQV
+1044 LLDSSGSMRVVPQV
-1058 WNDMGNYPYPYSYS
+1058 WNDMGNYPYSYS

-1181 LEMYPEG
+1181 LEMYPDG

-1201 GYAVFAITEPQGRN
+1201 GYAVFAITEPQGWN

>member
-6 TALLELTLPMALV
+6 TALLELTLPMAVV

-114 PTGPSAETP
+114 PTGPSTETP
-123 KPAEPAITPT
+123 KPAEPAIIPT
-133 PAGTRS
+133 PAATRS

-166 ALRAKLSRSRRPLT
+166 VLRAKLSRSRRPLT
-180 DEAILAVLEKES
+180 DEAILAVLERES
-192 AAAGRQRPLPV
+192 AAAGRQKPLPV

-214 GAIKPTLLLPELELS
+214 GAIKPTLLLPEMEL
-229 TEQLSLVFRHELIHY
+229 TAEQLSLVFRHELIHY

-326 TLKNRLATIL
+326 TLKNRLATIF
-336 DTTKKRR
+336 DTTKKHR

-492 LRSYGSG
+492 LHSYGSDY
-499 SFWVSPWNLGDN
+499 FWVSPWNLGDN
-511 LFAYAREAT
+511 LFAYAREAM

-614 YYASDTYVFIDGSTE
+614 YYASDTYVFIEGSTE

-656 TEPLSISGL
+656 TEPLSISGM

-697 YLDPKGNDGY
+697 YLNPKGDDGY
-707 SIYSPSRNNSIAIM
+707 SLYSPSWNSSIAIM
-721 PVDSTGILVEQSG
+721 PVDSTGVLVEQSG

-801 EEDGTLFGI
+801 EDDGTLFGI

-823 PEAPAMVYDKT
+823 PEAPIVVYDKT

-932 NYYDENGSRY
+932 NYYDENGSCY

-1020 YSPGAKY
+1020 YSPGIKY

-1032 EINKEHDKAMVV
+1032 TLNKDYDKSMVV
-1044 LWDDSGSMRVVPQV
+1044 LLDSSGSMRVVPQV
-1058 WNDMGNYPYPYSYS
+1058 WNDMGNYPYSYS

-1181 LEMYPEG
+1181 LEMYPDG

-1201 GYAVFAITEPQGRN
+1201 GYAVFAITEPQGWN

>member
-114 PTGPSAETP
+114 PTGPSTETP

-180 DEAILAVLEKES
+180 DEAILAVLERES
-192 AAAGRQRPLPV
+192 AAAGRQKPLPV

-492 LRSYGSG
+492 LYSYGSDY
-499 SFWVSPWNLGDN
+499 FWVSPWNLGDN

-574 ISRDYDSETVVMP
+574 ISRDYDIETVVMP

-656 TEPLSISGL
+656 TEPLSISGM

-697 YLDPKGNDGY
+697 YLNPKGDDGY
-707 SIYSPSRNNSIAIM
+707 SLYSPSRNSSIAIM
-721 PVDSTGILVEQSG
+721 PVDSTGVLVEQSG

-789 NTPYESFQQISD
+789 NTPYESFRQISD
-801 EEDGTLFGI
+801 EDDGTLFGI

-823 PEAPAMVYDKT
+823 PEAPIVVYDKT

-992 MLEIMKASRVSASDI
+992 MLEIMKASRVSVSDI

-1032 EINKEHDKAMVV
+1032 TLNKEYDKSMVV
-1044 LWDDSGSMRVVPQV
+1044 LLDSSGSMRVVPQV
-1058 WNDMGNYPYPYSYS
+1058 WNDMGNYPYSYS

-1181 LEMYPEG
+1181 LEMYPDG

-1201 GYAVFAITEPQGRN
+1201 GYAVFAITEPQGWN

>member
-6 TALLELTLPMALV
+6 TALLELTLPMAVV

-114 PTGPSAETP
+114 PTGPSTETP
-123 KPAEPAITPT
+123 KPAEPAIIPT
-133 PAGTRS
+133 PAATRS

-166 ALRAKLSRSRRPLT
+166 VLRAKLSRSRRPLT
-180 DEAILAVLEKES
+180 DEAILAVLERES
-192 AAAGRQRPLPV
+192 AAAGRQKPLPV

-214 GAIKPTLLLPELELS
+214 GAIKPTLLLPEMEL
-229 TEQLSLVFRHELIHY
+229 TAEQLSLVFRHELIHY

-326 TLKNRLATIL
+326 TLKNRLATIF
-336 DTTKKRR
+336 DTTKKHR

-492 LRSYGSG
+492 LHSYGG
-499 SFWVSPWNLGDN
+499 DYFWVSPWNLGDN

-574 ISRDYDSETVVMP
+574 ISRDYDIETVVMP

-656 TEPLSISGL
+656 TEPLSISGM

-697 YLDPKGNDGY
+697 YLNPKGDDGY
-707 SIYSPSRNNSIAIM
+707 SLYSPSRNSSIAIM
-721 PVDSTGILVEQSG
+721 PVDSTGVLVEQSG

-801 EEDGTLFGI
+801 EDDGTLFGI

-823 PEAPAMVYDKT
+823 PEAPIVVYDKT

-912 YWGHRDMGQVIV
+912 YWGHRDMGEVIV

-932 NYYDENGSRY
+932 NYYDENGSCY

-1020 YSPGAKY
+1020 YSPGIKY

-1032 EINKEHDKAMVV
+1032 GLNKEYDKTMVV
-1044 LWDDSGSMRVVPQV
+1044 LWDDSGNMRVVPQV
-1058 WNDMGNYPYPYSYS
+1058 WNDMGNYPYSYS

-1181 LEMYPEG
+1181 LEMYPDG

-1201 GYAVFAITEPQGRN
+1201 GYAVFAITEPQGWN

>member
-68 QGEFTYPVSREE
+68 RGEITYPVSREE

-139 IPVMEAVGWCWAAGT
+139 IPVIEAVGWCWAAGT

-192 AAAGRQRPLPV
+192 AAAGRQKPLPV

-354 AAVAGSLVACTPD
+354 AAVAGSLVACTP
-367 GGKNRYNIDLNDM
+367 GGEKNRYNIDLNDM
-380 DALSREY
+380 NALSREY

-398 WSGYQELKSGPLLK
+398 WSGYQELRSGPLLK

-492 LRSYGSG
+492 LHSYGSDY
-499 SFWVSPWNLGDN
+499 FWVSPWNLGDN

-596 PSDDPETAGWELI
+596 PSDDPETTGWELI

-656 TEPLSISGL
+656 TEPLNISGM

-680 LITPEDAANFN
+680 LITPEDAALFN

-707 SIYSPSRNNSIAIM
+707 SLYSPSRNSSIAIM
-721 PVDSTGILVEQSG
+721 PGDTAGILVEQSG

-801 EEDGTLFGI
+801 EDDGTLFGI

-1032 EINKEHDKAMVV
+1032 TLNKEYDKSMVV
-1044 LWDDSGSMRVVPQV
+1044 LLDSSGSMRVVPQV
-1058 WNDMGNYPYPYSYS
+1058 WNDMGNYPYSYS

-1181 LEMYPEG
+1181 LEMYPDG

-1201 GYAVFAITEPQGRN
+1201 GYAVFAITEPQGWN
-1215 EMLYQLDLTT
+1215 EILYQLDLTT

>member
-192 AAAGRQRPLPV
+192 AAAGRQKPLPV

-326 TLKNRLATIL
+326 TLKNRLATIF
-336 DTTKKRR
+336 DTTKKHR

-442 ELAKLMDTNYDAS
+442 ELARLMDTNYDAS

-469 EVAAAIQKHFDMSP
+469 EVAAAVQKHFDMSP

-492 LRSYGSG
+492 LHSYGSDY
-499 SFWVSPWNLGDN
+499 FWVSPWNLGDN

-548 DYTQTHESCG
+548 DYTKTHESCG

-574 ISRDYDSETVVMP
+574 ISRDYDIETVVMP

-656 TEPLSISGL
+656 TEPLNISGL

-680 LITPEDAANFN
+680 LITPEDAALFN

-697 YLDPKGNDGY
+697 YLNPKGDDGY
-707 SIYSPSRNNSIAIM
+707 SLYSPSRNSSIAIM
-721 PVDSTGILVEQSG
+721 PVDSTGVLVEQSG

-789 NTPYESFQQISD
+789 NTPYESFRQISD
-801 EEDGTLFGI
+801 EDDGTLFGI

-823 PEAPAMVYDKT
+823 PEAPIVVYDKT

-912 YWGHRDMGQVIV
+912 YWGHRDMGEVIV

-932 NYYDENGSRY
+932 NYYDENGSCY

-968 DPTAV
+968 DPTVV
-973 SYADEKFIAKAKA
+973 SYADENFWVKAKA

-1020 YSPGAKY
+1020 YSPGIKY

-1032 EINKEHDKAMVV
+1032 GLNKEYDKTMVV
-1044 LWDDSGSMRVVPQV
+1044 LLDSSGNMRVVPQV
-1058 WNDMGNYPYPYSYS
+1058 WNDMGNYPYSYS

-1181 LEMYPEG
+1181 LEMYPDG

-1201 GYAVFAITEPQGRN
+1201 GYAVFAITEPQGWN

>member
-123 KPAEPAITPT
+123 KPAEPAIIPT
-133 PAGTRS
+133 PAATRS

-192 AAAGRQRPLPV
+192 AAAGRQKPLPV

-214 GAIKPTLLLPELELS
+214 GAIKPTLLLPEMEL
-229 TEQLSLVFRHELIHY
+229 TAEQLSLVFRHELIHY

-326 TLKNRLATIL
+326 TLKNRLATIF
-336 DTTKKRR
+336 DTTKKHR

-492 LRSYGSG
+492 LHSYGG
-499 SFWVSPWNLGDN
+499 DYFWVSPWNLGDN

-574 ISRDYDSETVVMP
+574 ISRDYDIETVVMP

-596 PSDDPETAGWELI
+596 PSDDPETTGWELI

-614 YYASDTYVFIDGSTE
+614 YYASDTYVFIEGSTE

-656 TEPLSISGL
+656 TEPLSISGM

-680 LITPEDAANFN
+680 LITPEDATPFN

-697 YLDPKGNDGY
+697 YLNPKGDGGY
-707 SIYSPSRNNSIAIM
+707 SLYSPSRNSSIAIM
-721 PVDSTGILVEQSG
+721 PVDSTGVLVEQSG

-801 EEDGTLFGI
+801 EDDGTLFGI

-968 DPTAV
+968 DPTVV
-973 SYADEKFIAKAKA
+973 SYADENFLVKAKA

-1044 LWDDSGSMRVVPQV
+1044 LWDDSGNMRVVPQV
-1058 WNDMGNYPYPYSYS
+1058 WNDMGNYPYSYS

>member
-123 KPAEPAITPT
+123 KPAEPAIIPT

-166 ALRAKLSRSRRPLT
+166 ALRAKLSRSRHPLT
-180 DEAILAVLEKES
+180 DEAILAVLERES
-192 AAAGRQRPLPV
+192 AAAGRQKPLPV

-326 TLKNRLATIL
+326 TLKNRLATIF
-336 DTTKKRR
+336 DTTKKHR

-492 LRSYGSG
+492 LHNYDGY
-499 SFWVSPWNLGDN
+499 FWVSPWKLGDN

-574 ISRDYDSETVVMP
+574 ISRDYDIETVVMP

-656 TEPLSISGL
+656 TEPLNISGL

-680 LITPEDAANFN
+680 LITPEDAALFN

-697 YLDPKGNDGY
+697 YLNPKGDDGY
-707 SIYSPSRNNSIAIM
+707 SLYSPSRNSSIAIM
-721 PVDSTGILVEQSG
+721 PGDTTGVLVEQSG

-883 SHWKV
+883 SRWKV

-968 DPTAV
+968 DPTVV

-1044 LWDDSGSMRVVPQV
+1044 LWDDSGNMRVVPQV
-1058 WNDMGNYPYPYSYS
+1058 WNDMGNYPYSYS

-1201 GYAVFAITEPQGRN
+1201 GYAVFAITEPQGWN

>member
-87 PVGDPIQVVPGAAE
+87 PVGDPIQVVPGAEE

-192 AAAGRQRPLPV
+192 AAAGRQKPLPV

-326 TLKNRLATIL
+326 TLKNRLATIF
-336 DTTKKRR
+336 DTTKKHR

-442 ELAKLMDTNYDAS
+442 ELARLMDTNYDAS

-469 EVAAAIQKHFDMSP
+469 EVAAAVQKHFDMSP

-492 LRSYGSG
+492 LHSYGSDY
-499 SFWVSPWNLGDN
+499 FWVSPWNLGDN

-548 DYTQTHESCG
+548 DYTKTHESCG

-574 ISRDYDSETVVMP
+574 ISRDYDIETVVMP

-656 TEPLSISGL
+656 TEPLNISGM

-697 YLDPKGNDGY
+697 YLNPKGDDGY
-707 SIYSPSRNNSIAIM
+707 SLYSPSRNSSIAIM
-721 PVDSTGILVEQSG
+721 PVDSTGVLVEQSG

-992 MLEIMKASRVSASDI
+992 MLEIMKASRVSVSDI

-1032 EINKEHDKAMVV
+1032 TLNKEYDKSMVV
-1044 LWDDSGSMRVVPQV
+1044 LLDSSGSMRVVPQV
-1058 WNDMGNYPYPYSYS
+1058 WNDMGNYPYSYS

-1181 LEMYPEG
+1181 LEMYPDG

-1201 GYAVFAITEPQGRN
+1201 GYAVFAITEPQGWN

>member
-114 PTGPSAETP
+114 PTGPSTETP

-180 DEAILAVLEKES
+180 DEAILAVLERES
-192 AAAGRQRPLPV
+192 AAAGRQKPLPV

-284 EAVVAGRDEAYRE
+284 EAVVAGQDEAYRE

-354 AAVAGSLVACTPD
+354 AAAAGSLVACTPD

-492 LRSYGSG
+492 LHSYGSDY
-499 SFWVSPWNLGDN
+499 FWVSPWNLGDN

-548 DYTQTHESCG
+548 DYTKTHESCG

-574 ISRDYDSETVVMP
+574 ISRDYDIETVVMP

-614 YYASDTYVFIDGSTE
+614 YCASDTYVFIDGSTE

-656 TEPLSISGL
+656 TEPLSISGM

-697 YLDPKGNDGY
+697 YLNPKGDDGY
-707 SIYSPSRNNSIAIM
+707 SLYSPSRNSSIAIM
-721 PVDSTGILVEQSG
+721 PVDSTGVLVEQSG

-801 EEDGTLFGI
+801 EDDGTLFGI

-823 PEAPAMVYDKT
+823 PEAPIVVYDKT

-932 NYYDENGSRY
+932 NYYDENGSCY

-1020 YSPGAKY
+1020 YSPGIKY

-1032 EINKEHDKAMVV
+1032 TLNKDYDKSMVV
-1044 LWDDSGSMRVVPQV
+1044 LLDSSGSMRVVPQV
-1058 WNDMGNYPYPYSYS
+1058 WNDMGNYPYSYS

-1181 LEMYPEG
+1181 LEMYPDG

-1201 GYAVFAITEPQGRN
+1201 GYAVFAITEPQGWN

-1225 GEVTQTED
+1225 GDVTQTED

>member
-42 WLLIAVRLLLPVG
+42 WLLIAVRLLLPIG

-101 NDPYQQIETGMTA
+101 NDPYQQIETGTTA

-180 DEAILAVLEKES
+180 DEAILAVLERES
-192 AAAGRQRPLPV
+192 AAAGLRKPLQV

-214 GAIKPTLLLPELELS
+214 GAIKPTLLLPEMELS

-267 VWLMVYAAD
+267 VWLMVHAAD

-326 TLKNRLATIL
+326 TLKNRLATIF
-336 DTTKKRR
+336 DTTKKHR

-398 WSGYQELKSGPLLK
+398 WSGGYQELKSGPLLK

-492 LRSYGSG
+492 LHNYDGY
-499 SFWVSPWNLGDN
+499 FWVSPWKLGDN

-574 ISRDYDSETVVMP
+574 ISRDYDIETVVMP

-596 PSDDPETAGWELI
+596 PSDDPETTGWELI

-614 YYASDTYVFIDGSTE
+614 YYASDTYVFIEGSTE

-656 TEPLSISGL
+656 TEPLNISGL

-680 LITPEDAANFN
+680 LITPEDAALFN

-697 YLDPKGNDGY
+697 YLNPKGDGGY
-707 SIYSPSRNNSIAIM
+707 SLYSPSRNSSIAIM

-789 NTPYESFQQISD
+789 NTPYESFRQISD
-801 EEDGTLFGI
+801 EDDGTLFGI

-823 PEAPAMVYDKT
+823 PEAPIVVYDKT

-883 SHWKV
+883 SRWKV

-992 MLEIMKASRVSASDI
+992 MLEIMKASRVSVSDI

-1032 EINKEHDKAMVV
+1032 GLNKEYDKTMVV
-1044 LWDDSGSMRVVPQV
+1044 LLDSSGSMRVVPQV
-1058 WNDMGNYPYPYSYS
+1058 WNDMGNYPYSYS

-1181 LEMYPEG
+1181 LEMYPDG

-1201 GYAVFAITEPQGRN
+1201 GYAVFAITEPQGWN

>member
-6 TALLELTLPMALV
+6 TALLELTLPMAVV

-42 WLLIAVRLLLPVG
+42 WLLIAVRLLLPIG

-68 QGEFTYPVSREE
+68 RGEITYPVSREE

-166 ALRAKLSRSRRPLT
+166 ALRVKLSRSRRPLT
-180 DEAILAVLEKES
+180 DEAILAVLERES
-192 AAAGRQRPLPV
+192 AAAGRQKPLPV

-354 AAVAGSLVACTPD
+354 AAVAGSLVACTP
-367 GGKNRYNIDLNDM
+367 GGEKNRYNIDLNDM

-398 WSGYQELKSGPLLK
+398 WSGYQELRSGPLLK

-492 LRSYGSG
+492 LHSYGSDY
-499 SFWVSPWNLGDN
+499 FWVSPWNLGDN

-574 ISRDYDSETVVMP
+574 ISRDYDIETVVMP

-656 TEPLSISGL
+656 TEPLNISGM

-680 LITPEDAANFN
+680 LITPEDAALFN

-707 SIYSPSRNNSIAIM
+707 SLYSPSRNSSIAIM

-789 NTPYESFQQISD
+789 NTPYESFQQIPD
-801 EEDGTLFGI
+801 EDDGTLFGI

-932 NYYDENGSRY
+932 NYYDENGSCY

-968 DPTAV
+968 DPTVV

-992 MLEIMKASRVSASDI
+992 MLEIMKASRVSVSDI

-1032 EINKEHDKAMVV
+1032 TLNKEYDKSMVV
-1044 LWDDSGSMRVVPQV
+1044 LLDSSGSMRVVPQV
-1058 WNDMGNYPYPYSYS
+1058 WNDMGNYPYSYS

-1181 LEMYPEG
+1181 LEMYPDG

-1201 GYAVFAITEPQGRN
+1201 GYAVFAITEPQGWN

>member
-68 QGEFTYPVSREE
+68 RGEITYPVSREE

-114 PTGPSAETP
+114 STGPSAETP

-192 AAAGRQRPLPV
+192 AAAGLKKPLPV

-284 EAVVAGRDEAYRE
+284 EAVVAGQDEAYRE

-326 TLKNRLATIL
+326 TLKNRLATIF
-336 DTTKKRR
+336 DTTKKHR

-398 WSGYQELKSGPLLK
+398 WSGGYQELKSGPLLK

-492 LRSYGSG
+492 LHNYDGY
-499 SFWVSPWNLGDN
+499 FWVSPWKLGDN

-656 TEPLSISGL
+656 TEPLNISGL

-680 LITPEDAANFN
+680 LITPENATPFN

-697 YLDPKGNDGY
+697 YLNPKGDDGY
-707 SIYSPSRNNSIAIM
+707 SLYSPSRNSSIAIM
-721 PVDSTGILVEQSG
+721 PGDTAGILVEQSG

-778 SETHHLTTLLE
+778 SKTHHLTTLLE

-801 EEDGTLFGI
+801 EDDGMLFGI

-1032 EINKEHDKAMVV
+1032 TLNKEYDKSMVV
-1044 LWDDSGSMRVVPQV
+1044 LLDSSGSMRVVPQV
-1058 WNDMGNYPYPYSYS
+1058 WNDMGNYPYSYS

-1181 LEMYPEG
+1181 LEMYPDG

-1201 GYAVFAITEPQGRN
+1201 GYAVFAITEPLGRN

>member
-42 WLLIAVRLLLPVG
+42 WLLIAVRLLLPIG

-68 QGEFTYPVSREE
+68 RGEITYPVSREE

-166 ALRAKLSRSRRPLT
+166 VLRAKLSRSRRPLT

-192 AAAGRQRPLPV
+192 AAAGRQKPLPV

-354 AAVAGSLVACTPD
+354 AAVAGSLVACTP
-367 GGKNRYNIDLNDM
+367 GGEKNRYNIDLNDM

-398 WSGYQELKSGPLLK
+398 WSGYQELRSGPLLK

-469 EVAAAIQKHFDMSP
+469 EVAAAVQKHFDMSP

-492 LRSYGSG
+492 LHSYGSDY
-499 SFWVSPWNLGDN
+499 FWVSPWNLGDN

-574 ISRDYDSETVVMP
+574 ISRDYDIETVVMP

-680 LITPEDAANFN
+680 LITPEDAALFN

-697 YLDPKGNDGY
+697 YLNPKGDDGY
-707 SIYSPSRNNSIAIM
+707 SIYSPSRNSSIAIM
-721 PVDSTGILVEQSG
+721 PVDSTGVLVEQSG

-801 EEDGTLFGI
+801 EDDGMLFGI

-823 PEAPAMVYDKT
+823 PEAPIVVYDKT

-932 NYYDENGSRY
+932 NYYDENGSCY

-992 MLEIMKASRVSASDI
+992 MLEIMKASRVSVSDI

-1032 EINKEHDKAMVV
+1032 TLNKEYDKSMVV
-1044 LWDDSGSMRVVPQV
+1044 LLDSSGSMRVVPQV
-1058 WNDMGNYPYPYSYS
+1058 WNDMGNYPYSYS

-1181 LEMYPEG
+1181 LEMYPDG

-1201 GYAVFAITEPQGRN
+1201 GYAVFAITEPQGWN

>member
-6 TALLELTLPMALV
+6 TALLELTLPMAVV

-114 PTGPSAETP
+114 PTGPSTETP
-123 KPAEPAITPT
+123 KPAEPAIIPT
-133 PAGTRS
+133 PAATRS

-166 ALRAKLSRSRRPLT
+166 VLRAKLSRSRRPLT
-180 DEAILAVLEKES
+180 DEAILAVLERES
-192 AAAGRQRPLPV
+192 AAAGRQKPLPV

-214 GAIKPTLLLPELELS
+214 GAIKPTLLLPEMEL
-229 TEQLSLVFRHELIHY
+229 TAEQLSLVFRHELIHY

-326 TLKNRLATIL
+326 TLKNRLATIF
-336 DTTKKRR
+336 DTTKKHR

-492 LRSYGSG
+492 LHSYGG
-499 SFWVSPWNLGDN
+499 DYFWVSPWNLGDN

-574 ISRDYDSETVVMP
+574 ISRDYDIETVVMP

-656 TEPLSISGL
+656 TEPLNISGL

-680 LITPEDAANFN
+680 LITPEDAALFN

-697 YLDPKGNDGY
+697 YLNPKGDDGY
-707 SIYSPSRNNSIAIM
+707 SLYSPSRNSSIAIM
-721 PVDSTGILVEQSG
+721 PVDSTGVLVEQSG

-789 NTPYESFQQISD
+789 NTPYESFRQISD
-801 EEDGTLFGI
+801 EDDGTLFGI

-823 PEAPAMVYDKT
+823 PEAPIVVYDKT

-932 NYYDENGSRY
+932 NYYDENGSCY

-968 DPTAV
+968 DPTVV
-973 SYADEKFIAKAKA
+973 SYADENFWVKAKA

-992 MLEIMKASRVSASDI
+992 MLEIMKASRVSVSDI

-1032 EINKEHDKAMVV
+1032 TLNKEYDKSMVV
-1044 LWDDSGSMRVVPQV
+1044 LLDSSGSMRVVPQV
-1058 WNDMGNYPYPYSYS
+1058 WNDMGNYPYSYS

-1181 LEMYPEG
+1181 LEMYPDG

-1201 GYAVFAITEPQGRN
+1201 GYAVFAITEPQGWN